1 MELKINETTVAGNDS
16 RVQVKKLLAVNYL
29 FCIVLIEILPQVE
42 FHLSACEQ
50 QVKYL
55 LDSSFQQVQ
64 YKDPAT
70 MGVNNTNSLVVAETY
85 AEVIGVLSETH
96 FTQIHKQFMSVL
108 SDLKKDTSA
117 SVTHNIISLLMA
129 MKFVK
134 IKTNQVDDFEMGIK
148 FLDDLA
154 SYLLEVKDKDVKHAV
169 AGLLVEILLPVAAQ
183 IKREANIPALIAF
196 VGKLYGP
203 TSELASKKQHKLAA
217 YPLLTCL
224 LCVSQRQFFLTNWVP
239 FLNNT
244 LANLKNRDS
253 RISRVALESLYR
265 LLWVYMIRN
274 NCDGNSA
281 TRTRLESICGS
292 LFPKGN
298 RGIVP
303 RDAPLNIFVKIIH
316 FIAQQ
321 KLDFAF
327 KDVIFDLLGCNR
339 SQRSLYPERMN
350 IGIRALMVIADGLQQ
365 KDEPP
370 AMPKSMG

>member
-1 MELKINETTVAGNDS
+1 M
-16 RVQVKKLLAVNYL
+16 
-29 FCIVLIEILPQVE
+29 
-42 FHLSACEQ
+42 
-50 QVKYL
+50 
-55 LDSSFQQVQ
+55 
-64 YKDPAT
+64 
-70 MGVNNTNSLVVAETY
+70 
-85 AEVIGVLSETH
+85 
-96 FTQIHKQFMSVL
+96 
-108 SDLKKDTSA
+108 
-117 SVTHNIISLLMA
+117 ISLLMA

-134 IKTNQVDDFEMGIK
+134 IKIFLKTNQVDDFELGIK
-148 FLDDLA
+148 FLDDLG
-154 SYLLEVKDKDVKHAV
+154 SFLLEVKDKDVKHAV

-183 IKREANIPALIAF
+183 IKREANIPALITF
-196 VGKLYGP
+196 VSKLYGP
-203 TSELASKKQHKLAA
+203 TNELASKKQHKLAA

-224 LCVSQRQFFLTNWVP
+224 LCVSQRQFFLSNWVP
-239 FLNNT
+239 FLNNA

-327 KDVIFDLLGCNR
+327 KEVIFDLLACNR

-370 AMPKSMG
+370 AMPKSMGK